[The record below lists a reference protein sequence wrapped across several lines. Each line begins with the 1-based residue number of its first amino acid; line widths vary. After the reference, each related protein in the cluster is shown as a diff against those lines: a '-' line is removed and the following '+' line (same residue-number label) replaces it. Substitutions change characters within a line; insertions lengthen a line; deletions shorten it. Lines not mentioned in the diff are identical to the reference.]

1 MVTSSSLTSF
11 RTLWLIVTSSSMY
24 LYTPT
29 ARRIT
34 SVIEMLGSQVLML
47 TLSLVAT
54 ADSLPKVSVTK
65 TRTLRGMRPMMPV
78 EDGTLGP
85 ADLARP

>member
-1 MVTSSSLTSF
+1 M
-11 RTLWLIVTSSSMY
+11 
-24 LYTPT
+24 
-29 ARRIT
+29 
-34 SVIEMLGSQVLML
+34 IEMLGSQVLML